1 MGIHVNWNKSD
12 YNSLWDLYTESI
24 KRGFVKKYLDKNLW
38 KNQLP
43 PSSVML
49 ELKEIEILRM
59 KGFEGQRNGLTDTEM
74 IEICKDTISKEYHN
88 WGMKSL
94 KEMRMV

>member
-1 MGIHVNWNKSD
+1 MSIRVNWDTSD

-24 KRGFVKKYLDKNLW
+24 KRGFIKKYLDKNLW

-49 ELKEIEILRM
+49 ELKEIEILRL

-74 IEICKDTISKEYHN
+74 IDICKDTLSKEKHK
-88 WGMKSL
+88 WGTEGIKNHF
-94 KEMRMV
+94 V